1 MIGIFETI
9 NINGTEIYRPN
20 EFDVKREDV
29 YAGEYVS
36 LTGKTIADRIG
47 WKYSDMTLKWD
58 ALTDAMLQ
66 ALISLEGSFSISF
79 EDSDGQHTEQVIR
92 RGFTNTPT
100 RLTGPNGAK
109 LWTGLEM
116 EISFLNT
123 HPIDEE

>member
-20 EFDVKREDV
+20 DFEVKREDV

>member
-100 RLTGPNGAK
+100 RLAGPNGAK

>member
-9 NINGTEIYRPN
+9 NINGTEVYRPN

>member
-1 MIGIFETI
+1 MIGIFNTI
-9 NINGTEIYRPN
+9 TINGTAIYQPNDLEI
-20 EFDVKREDV
+20 KREDV

-66 ALISLEGSFSISF
+66 ALIGLEGAFYISF
-79 EDSDGQHTEQVIR
+79 EDSDGVQHTEQVIR
-92 RGFTNTPT
+92 RGFSNTPT
-100 RLTGPNGAK
+100 RITGPNGTK
-109 LWTGLEM
+109 IWTGLEM

-123 HPIDEE
+123 HPIGE

>member
-1 MIGIFETI
+1 MIGIFDTI
-9 NINGTEIYRPN
+9 TINGTEVYRPN

-66 ALISLEGSFSISF
+66 ALIDLDGSFSISF

-100 RLTGPNGAK
+100 RVTGPNGTK
-109 LWTGLEM
+109 IWTGLEM

-123 HPIDEE
+123 HPIGE

>member
-9 NINGTEIYRPN
+9 YINGTEIYRPN